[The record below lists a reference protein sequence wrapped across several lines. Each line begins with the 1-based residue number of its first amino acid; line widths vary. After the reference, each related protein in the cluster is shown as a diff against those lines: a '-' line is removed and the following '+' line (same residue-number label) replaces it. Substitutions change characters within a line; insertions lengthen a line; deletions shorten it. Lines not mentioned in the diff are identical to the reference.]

1 MKVSIRAISDSRS
14 LSEIED
20 EWNCMIDKHSESP
33 NLLSG
38 FVKQFIDSDSP
49 RGWFPIL
56 LLITV
61 NDRIVGASPFKI
73 KTKLGFRIA
82 KFLPKLRFSQ
92 DLVAEDQY
100 RDLCMAHTVDFLFK
114 TLRCQVVD
122 FLLPLESP
130 NLRILKEKCQ
140 ARGIRLDTRPQMGH
154 SLLLVEHT
162 WNEFEAFRGGNFRR
176 KFKKIE
182 RNLTRFGS
190 WRITSREKGNE
201 ESEVIKKILDVESTS
216 WKEEE
221 RTQSGMEIDQDLQV
235 IWNGAL
241 RTTQTVS
248 DFNWKIWFLEA
259 GEKTLAYAMIFI
271 YKETAFIV
279 KTSYDE
285 RYKRFYPG
293 IFVINEAI
301 RELFNERQ
309 VKRIDFLTDLPFM
322 KTWTSLSL
330 PRVGVVMSK
339 RSILQP
345 LIRFAYA
352 DENTRNVSKL
362 ILALISRRM
371 KFLADFLG

>member
-1 MKVSIRAISDSRS
+1 MIS
-14 LSEIED
+14 
-20 EWNCMIDKHSESP
+20 KHSESP
-33 NLLSG
+33 NLLGG
-38 FVKQFIDSDSP
+38 FVKQFIDFDSP

-56 LLITV
+56 LLIRV
-61 NDRIVGASPFKI
+61 DDRIVGVSPFKI
-73 KTKLGFRIA
+73 KAKFGIRIA
-82 KFLPKLRFSQ
+82 KFLPRLRFSQ

-100 RDLCMAHTVDFLFK
+100 RSLCVAHTVDFLFK

-122 FLLPLESP
+122 FTLPLESP
-130 NLRILKEKCQ
+130 NLKILKEKCQ
-140 ARGIRLDTRPQMGH
+140 VCGIKLDTRPQMGH
-154 SLLLVEHT
+154 SLLLVKHT

-176 KFKKIE
+176 KFRKIE
-182 RNLTRFGS
+182 RNLTRLGT
-190 WRITSREKGNE
+190 WKITSCQKGNE

-216 WKEEE
+216 WKEKE
-221 RTQSGMEIDQDLQV
+221 RTQSGMEIDQDLLV

-241 RTTQTVS
+241 RTTQTVP

-271 YKETAFIV
+271 YRETAFIV

-301 RELFNERQ
+301 RDLLNERQ

-330 PRVGVVMSK
+330 PRVGLVMSK
-339 RSILQP
+339 RSMLQP
-345 LIRFAYA
+345 LIRFAYS
-352 DENTRNVSKL
+352 DESTRNASKL
-362 ILALISRRM
+362 IFAFALRRT
-371 KFLADFLG
+371 KLFADFFG

>member
-1 MKVSIRAISDSRS
+1 MKVTIRAISDSRS

-20 EWNCMIDKHSESP
+20 EWNCMINKHSESP

-49 RGWFPIL
+49 KGWFPIL

-73 KTKLGFRIA
+73 KTKFGIRIA

-100 RDLCMAHTVDFLFK
+100 RDLCMAHTIDFLFK
-114 TLRCQVVD
+114 TLRCQIVD
-122 FLLPLESP
+122 FTLPLESP
-130 NLRILKEKCQ
+130 NLKILKEKCQ
-140 ARGIRLDTRPQMGH
+140 ACGIKLDTRPQMGH

-162 WNEFEAFRGGNFRR
+162 WDEFEAFRGGNFRR

-190 WRITSREKGNE
+190 WRITSCEKGND
-201 ESEVIKKILDVESTS
+201 ESEVIKRILDVESKS
-216 WKEEE
+216 WKEEW
-221 RTQSGMEIDQDLQV
+221 RTQSGEESDQDLQV

-241 RTTQTVS
+241 RTAQTAS
-248 DFNWKIWFLEA
+248 DFNWRIWFLEVNDTA
-259 GEKTLAYAMIFI
+259 IAYALVFQ

-293 IFVINEAI
+293 IFVINAAI
-301 RELFNERQ
+301 RGLLNGGQ
-309 VKRIDFLTDLPFM
+309 VKKIDFLTNLPFM
-322 KTWTSLSL
+322 ETWTSLSL
-330 PRVGVVMSK
+330 PRVGVTMSRK
-339 RSILQP
+339 SILSIMIRFV
-345 LIRFAYA
+345 LSNGNARNIIRFASHYLPKSLQSTS
-352 DENTRNVSKL
+352 D
-362 ILALISRRM
+362 
-371 KFLADFLG
+371 FLA